1 MFSLIKDKM
10 ANIIE
15 QYENIVQKVRVV
27 NDLSRKTKSKLTRKM
42 TNNDELKGGKFVK
55 FDS

>member
-1 MFSLIKDKM
+1 M
-10 ANIIE
+10 ASVIE
-15 QYENIVQKVRVV
+15 QYENIIQKVKVV
-27 NDLSRKTKSKLTRKM
+27 NDLSRKSKYRATRKM